1 MLDKVFVT
9 LYCIIILLVPES
21 LNFVGVTYSKLL
33 LIMTLG
39 LLFYKILYKKEK
51 IKFQK
56 NLLSYFSISLII
68 FSCWTFAVNVFYL
81 FVNKQFILS
90 NFFEVL
96 RPLLYV

>member
-51 IKFQK
+51 
-56 NLLSYFSISLII
+56 
-68 FSCWTFAVNVFYL
+68 
-81 FVNKQFILS
+81 
-90 NFFEVL
+90 
-96 RPLLYV
+96 